1 MCGHKEWAPDR
12 KVDPIVLNMHA
23 ERLLVAQ
30 LITPEEGEESM
41 LPINAQSGKED
52 IRLIQERLNTAF
64 DAGLPVTGSW
74 DTATQAAV
82 SNRLGLVTGDPK
94 GRSGE
99 HVNGRMYSHLT
110 DTLIRKIA
118 GPAVGGLSE
127 AQVRAIVNQSIIGTQ
142 VTLRP

>member
-1 MCGHKEWAPDR
+1 MHFQIDVSPADLATGIARP
-12 KVDPIVLNMHA
+12 PI
-23 ERLLVAQ
+23 Q
-30 LITPEEGEESM
+30 EENM

-64 DAGLPVTGSW
+64 DVGLTVTGTW
-74 DTATQAAV
+74 DAATQAAV

-110 DTLIRKIA
+110 EELIRKIA
-118 GPAVGGLSE
+118 GPAAGGLSE
-127 AQVRAIVNQSIIGTQ
+127 AQVQAIVNQSITNTR